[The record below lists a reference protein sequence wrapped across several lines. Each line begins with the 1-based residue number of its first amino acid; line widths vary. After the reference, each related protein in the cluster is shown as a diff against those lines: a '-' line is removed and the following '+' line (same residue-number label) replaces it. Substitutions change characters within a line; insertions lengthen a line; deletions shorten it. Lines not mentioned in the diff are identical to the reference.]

1 MDENR
6 KQLATFLLL
15 TFLLSAV
22 FYTLIIKSGHLASGG
37 GSYVLSL
44 MWCPAVAA
52 MLTCKLFGRDLG
64 TLGWKWGETRY
75 QVMSYCI
82 PLLYATITYAVVW
95 LTRLGGFY
103 DHEFVSGVAKRFGLG
118 PMPDAVAIVLY
129 LFFASLVS
137 VFQSFVDVR
146 QPPFVVVVALY
157 WCFVCAYSKSG
168 VIVRVAHVRHRST
181 HSFYSTYHSIVSVPY
196 PTN

>member
-6 KQLATFLLL
+6 KQLTTFLLL
-15 TFLLSAV
+15 TLLLSAV
-22 FYTLIIKSGHLASGG
+22 FYTLIIKSGHLASAA

-103 DHEFVSGVAKRFGLG
+103 DWQFVSGVAK
-118 PMPDAVAIVLY
+118 
-129 LFFASLVS
+129 
-137 VFQSFVDVR
+137 
-146 QPPFVVVVALY
+146 
-157 WCFVCAYSKSG
+157 
-168 VIVRVAHVRHRST
+168 
-181 HSFYSTYHSIVSVPY
+181 
-196 PTN
+196 